1 MMVGIPFLGLALI
14 TTQLVL
20 TSYFN
25 NVALGAAVDAASAAA
40 LADGGEAHGT
50 QVGLRTV
57 QVLAPNAN
65 PQVAVFHNAS
75 SPSTW
80 RSVVAFESPVL
91 LLGQIQIVQ
100 SAEVIDENQ

>member
-40 LADGGEAHGT
+40 LADGGEAH
-50 QVGLRTV
+50 
-57 QVLAPNAN
+57 
-65 PQVAVFHNAS
+65 
-75 SPSTW
+75 
-80 RSVVAFESPVL
+80 
-91 LLGQIQIVQ
+91 
-100 SAEVIDENQ
+100 